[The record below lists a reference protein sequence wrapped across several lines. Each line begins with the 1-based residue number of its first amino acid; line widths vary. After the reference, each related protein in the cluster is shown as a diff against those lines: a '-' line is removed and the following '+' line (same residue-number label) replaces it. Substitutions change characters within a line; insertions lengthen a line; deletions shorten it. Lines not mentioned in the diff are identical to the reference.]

1 MFDRFA
7 SAVLYYGTG
16 QCKRVDFTS
25 RNISIHGVKHYI
37 KKCAVGNY
45 KRCIFSSGTTSLNGP
60 GSLVHLGSLKCIHP
74 QGGGDNVA
82 EGTKLLIH
90 SGCSESR

>member
-1 MFDRFA
+1 MPWK
-7 SAVLYYGTG
+7 VLETVLSY
-16 QCKRVDFTS
+16 F
-25 RNISIHGVKHYI
+25 NIEKYT
-37 KKCAVGNY
+37 VGNY
-45 KRCIFSSGTTSLNGP
+45 EFFFLFQGTTSLNGP

-74 QGGGDNVA
+74 QGGGESVA